1 MLDIVRWMPICS
13 SRSSVGRMP
22 AVSRNRK
29 STPPMLAHSSITSR
43 VVPAISETMAR
54 SSFRSRLSSVD
65 LPTFGAPAM
74 ATATP
79 SRMALPSANELRR
92 RSISAAMRCIVARSA
107 VRSANSTSSS
117 EKSSSSS
124 SSEVRFSSFSRSDS
138 SSSEYPPRICVEASA
153 CAARDDE
160 AIMSATASACE
171 RSSFPAR

>member
-1 MLDIVRWMPICS
+1 MLSIVRSMPMRS
-13 SRSSVGRMP
+13 NRSSVERMP

-29 STPPMLAHSSITSR
+29 RMPPMLARSSITSR
-43 VVPAISETMAR
+43 VVPAISETIAR
-54 SSFRSRLSSVD
+54 SSLSRRFSSVD
-65 LPTFGAPAM
+65 FPTFGAPAI

-79 SRMALPSANELRR
+79 SLMALPSENELRR
-92 RSISAAMRCIVARSA
+92 RSISAPMRCIVSRSA

-124 SSEVRFSSFSRSDS
+124 SSEVRFRSLSRRRS

-153 CAARDDE
+153 CAARDE
-160 AIMSATASACE
+160 AAMVSATASACE